1 MTPYGIIVK
10 IAGAAAVAV
19 ALVWF
24 WSGWSV
30 AATERDAARTE
41 LAAAVADLEM
51 VRANSR
57 LAMDLMSRATD
68 RANAAMRQTEAG
80 LKEIRDAKTKDPI
93 PAVCAPV
100 LRPLDVALERMR
112 AEESRVSGGGSA
124 APVEPG
130 AAGAAGQ
137 G

>member
-24 WSGWSV
+24 WSGWSI
-30 AATERDAARTE
+30 AATQRDAAIAERDAA
-41 LAAAVADLEM
+41 VAESEM

-68 RANAAMRQTEAG
+68 RANAAIRQTEAG

-93 PAVCAPV
+93 PAVCLPA
-100 LRPLDVALERMR
+100 LRPFDVALERMLR
-112 AEESRVSGGGSA
+112 EESRVSSGGSA
-124 APVEPG
+124 TPVEPG